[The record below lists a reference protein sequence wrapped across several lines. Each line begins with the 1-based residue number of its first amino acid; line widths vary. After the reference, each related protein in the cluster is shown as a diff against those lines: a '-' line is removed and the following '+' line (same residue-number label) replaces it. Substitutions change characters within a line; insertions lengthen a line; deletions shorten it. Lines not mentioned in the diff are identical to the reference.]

1 MPRSK
6 STTARLVDY
15 SGEHGKGTAVSIRV
29 PKSGHVV
36 WKNIVDSLKT
46 ATQALNNGS
55 DDSGI
60 EDEFLDEINNDREFE
75 TSKDSF
81 ESLLFLLPPLNSKL
95 KEGTYGN
102 DELNFKMDISSTD
115 KTKPFNKPPPTTDY
129 LKPAV
134 VIKQV
139 DSGYS
144 EGGEVLKTLAGA
156 VSVTIAHGV
165 DTRKTLTAK
174 ESTPS
179 IDDDAEAAFLQ
190 HVMGAAKASTSTDNM
205 NQG

>member
-6 STTARLVDY
+6 STTARLVVY
-15 SGEHGKGTAVSIRV
+15 SGEHGKGTAVLIRV

-36 WKNIVDSLKT
+36 WKNIVDPLKT

-60 EDEFLDEINNDREFE
+60 EDEFLNEINNDREFE
-75 TSKDSF
+75 ASKESF
-81 ESLLFLLPPLNSKL
+81 ESLLFLLPKL

-102 DELNFKMDISSTD
+102 DEFNFKLDISSTD

-129 LKPAV
+129 LKAAV

-144 EGGEVLKTLAGA
+144 EDGEVLKTLAGA

-190 HVMGAAKASTSTDNM
+190 NVMGAAKASTSTDNM